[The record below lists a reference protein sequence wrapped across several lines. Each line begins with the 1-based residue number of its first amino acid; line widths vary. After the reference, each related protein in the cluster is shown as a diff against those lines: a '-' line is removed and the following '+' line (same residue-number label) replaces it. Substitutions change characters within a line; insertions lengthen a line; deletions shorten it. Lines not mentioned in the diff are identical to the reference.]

1 MPRKN
6 LDINLIEGNNS
17 DLTFFNI
24 DEEENNETLKALKQ
38 SYVTTNY
45 KEETILNLQ
54 KTLNSK
60 GNNSDLTFFN
70 IDEEENNETLKAL
83 KQSYV
88 TTNYKEETIL
98 NLQKT
103 LNSNSKE
110 TSKELKLESYK
121 RYNNALD
128 LAEKNYITSACDL
141 VEKALEINPKDSDIL
156 NLKGLLKLLKCDFS
170 KSFESFY
177 TSMCYGNN
185 DLSRKYVDILSSDEF
200 KVFLSRYNH
209 SIRFINE
216 DLNNESIQ
224 ILSNIIEENPEFIE
238 PYVILSLIYNK
249 LGNTAK
255 REHYLLELR
264 NIDKDNDIFEE
275 KIEDKEESNH
285 IEEKT
290 PKKKN
295 FIPYIAMGCLVL
307 GMGIFYINSKNKIEK
322 LNNQIIKNEEQLNKA
337 NQVISDTNEELNK
350 ANQIIS
356 DTNKELNKANKELNK
371 VKNEQSNSV
380 VLKDEETLYKDALN
394 LKKENK
400 YEDAIKIFKNIVSNG
415 KSKKYI
421 SESIYQV
428 AFLSEKIKNNEDAIK
443 YYKKY
448 INTYTSEDQYYDDSF
463 YQLGMLYYNIR
474 NLKDAQETFY
484 GLKNEVPNS
493 MYNNSKVNEILKE
506 R

>member
-6 LDINLIEGNNS
+6 LDINLIE
-17 DLTFFNI
+17 
-24 DEEENNETLKALKQ
+24 
-38 SYVTTNY
+38 
-45 KEETILNLQ
+45 
-54 KTLNSK
+54 

-224 ILSNIIEENPEFIE
+224 ILNNIIDENPEFIE
-238 PYVILSLIYNK
+238 PYVILSLIYDK
-249 LGNTAK
+249 LGNAAK

-264 NIDKDNDIFEE
+264 KIDKDNGIFEE
-275 KIEDKEESNH
+275 KIEGEEETNH
-285 IEEKT
+285 IEEKA

-307 GMGIFYINSKNKIEK
+307 GMVIFYINSKNKIEK

-356 DTNKELNKANKELNK
+356 DTNKELNK

-380 VLKDEETLYKDALN
+380 VLKDEETLYKDGLN
-394 LKKENK
+394 LKKEKK
-400 YEDAIKIFKNIVSNG
+400 YDDAIKIFKKIVSNG
-415 KSKKYI
+415 KTKKYI

-463 YQLGMLYYNIR
+463 YQLGMLYYNIG

>member
-54 KTLNSK
+54 KTLNS
-60 GNNSDLTFFN
+60 NS
-70 IDEEENNETLKAL
+70 E
-83 KQSYV
+83 
-88 TTNYKEETIL
+88 
-98 NLQKT
+98 
-103 LNSNSKE
+103 E

-170 KSFESFY
+170 RSFESFY

-224 ILSNIIEENPEFIE
+224 ILNNIIDENPEFIE
-238 PYVILSLIYNK
+238 PYVILSLIYDK
-249 LGNTAK
+249 LGNAAK

-264 NIDKDNDIFEE
+264 KIDKDNGIFEE
-275 KIEDKEESNH
+275 KIEGEEETNH
-285 IEEKT
+285 IEEKA

-307 GMGIFYINSKNKIEK
+307 GMVIFYINSKNKIEK

-350 ANQIIS
+350 ANQVISDTNEELNKANQIIS
-356 DTNKELNKANKELNK
+356 DTNKELNK

-380 VLKDEETLYKDALN
+380 VLKDEETLYKDGLN
-394 LKKENK
+394 LKKEKK
-400 YEDAIKIFKNIVSNG
+400 YDDAIKIFKKIVSNG
-415 KSKKYI
+415 KTKKYI

-463 YQLGMLYYNIR
+463 YQLGMLYYNIG